1 MKIVGL
7 EKLSLVDF
15 DGYAACTVFTGGCN
29 FRCPFCHNGPLVLG
43 VGALEEYSQDEIFAY
58 LKKRAGI
65 LEGVVITGGEPTLQK
80 DLDVFIAKVKELGFK
95 VKLDSNGTAP
105 AVLQNLIDKGLVDY
119 IAMDIK
125 SSKEGYPVA
134 TGVPFDSKIE
144 ESVKILLQGKVPY
157 EFRTTLVHGLI
168 NEYDIRQMAKWV
180 KGAQKFVFQRFVDR
194 EGCIEKGL
202 QEMDK
207 ATALCYVKI
216 FAEEG
221 INAVLRNYD

>member
-1 MKIVGL
+1 
-7 EKLSLVDF
+7 LSLVDF

-58 LKKRAGI
+58 LKKRAGV

-80 DLDVFIAKVKELGFK
+80 DLDVFIAKVKELGYK

-194 EGCIEKGL
+194 EGCIERGL

-207 ATALCYVKI
+207 ATALRYVKI

>member
-1 MKIVGL
+1 M
-7 EKLSLVDF
+7 SLVDF

-58 LKKRAGI
+58 LKKRAGV

-80 DLDVFIAKVKELGFK
+80 DLDVFIAKVKELGYK

-194 EGCIEKGL
+194 EGCIERGL

-207 ATALCYVKI
+207 ATALRYVKI